1 MPESRIE
8 YQLFKPPR
16 FEEQKMKRTMAL
28 ATLLAAATAVAA
40 EPPFKGDAA
49 KAQATVNQVCAACH
63 AADGNSQIAANP
75 KLAGQIPEYLY
86 KQLTNFKAA
95 AGKKAERE
103 NPVMAGMVA
112 NLSPEDMRNLAAH
125 FAGQTA
131 KAGAAKSKDL
141 VALGQKI
148 YRGGIAGKG
157 VPACASCHG
166 PNAAG
171 MPAQYPRLSGQH
183 AEYVEAQLKAFRS
196 GERANDVNGS
206 MRGVAGKLSDREIQ
220 AAADYIAGLR

>member
-1 MPESRIE
+1 
-8 YQLFKPPR
+8 
-16 FEEQKMKRTMAL
+16 MKRIMAL
-28 ATLLAAATAVAA
+28 AAMLPALAAFAA
-40 EPPFKGDAA
+40 APPFKGDAA
-49 KAQATVNQVCAACH
+49 KAQPIVDKVCAACH
-63 AADGNSQIAANP
+63 TADGNSQVAINP
-75 KLAGQIPEYLY
+75 KLAGQIPEYLH
-86 KQLTNFKAA
+86 KQLTNFKPA

-112 NLSPEDMRNLAAH
+112 GLSAEDMRNLAVY

-131 KAGAAKSKDL
+131 KPGVAKSKDL

-148 YRGGIAGKG
+148 YRGGIVGKG

-166 PNAAG
+166 ANGGG

-183 AEYVEAQLKAFRS
+183 AEYVEAQLKAFRA
-196 GERANDVNGS
+196 GERANDPAGA

-220 AAADYIAGLR
+220 GVADYIAGLR

>member
-1 MPESRIE
+1 
-8 YQLFKPPR
+8 
-16 FEEQKMKRTMAL
+16 MKSFMAIA
-28 ATLLAAATAVAA
+28 ATLAAVAATAA

-49 KAQATVNQVCAACH
+49 KAQAVVNQACAACH
-63 AADGNSQIAANP
+63 AADGNSAVAVNP

-86 KQLTNFKAA
+86 KQLANYKPT

-112 NLSPEDMRNLAAH
+112 GLSPEDMRNVAAY
-125 FAGQTA
+125 FAGQAA
-131 KAGAAKSKDL
+131 KPGVAKSKDL

-148 YRGGIAGKG
+148 YRGGIANKG
-157 VPACASCHG
+157 VAACASCHG

-183 AEYVEAQLKAFRS
+183 AEYIEAQLRAFRS
-196 GERANDVNGS
+196 GERANDPNGS

-220 AAADYIAGLR
+220 GVADYIAGLR